1 MIPITGATDIIGR
14 TPIQH
19 PERLRQQHHLNE
31 QRFDLFE
38 KALTKVGKRVV
49 VRMPISRYESERQW
63 LKSRTLDLTAAEDA
77 RAVPIHEQGKEDL
90 GRVGLTSTR
99 AEARIEMAKIK
110 LGDQINAV

>member
-1 MIPITGATDIIGR
+1 MNRNGSDS
-14 TPIQH
+14 
-19 PERLRQQHHLNE
+19 
-31 QRFDLFE
+31 
-38 KALTKVGKRVV
+38 KVAR
-49 VRMPISRYESERQW
+49 S
-63 LKSRTLDLTAAEDA
+63 LAAAEDA